1 MNRFHR
7 MILVGFLMSFVL
19 VNFET
24 RARAQALEVVF
35 KDSLWGSCDR
45 FGGGFWLPGP
55 FQGYGTKTTNFSVN
69 TSSEVPHSVFL
80 SEWPTVSMM

>member
-1 MNRFHR
+1 MELYMNRFHR

-35 KDSLWGSCDR
+35 KDSLWGAAIGSVV
-45 FGGGFWLPGP
+45 GLASWSL
-55 FQGYGTKTTNFSVN
+55 QGCRIRCFYRHG
-69 TSSEVPHSVFL
+69 L
-80 SEWPTVSMM
+80 RCL